1 MKCLRLVIAT
11 AILIQAFAWPQLPG
25 DVPSDDLRLDRGTIA
40 NGTYTNNCFGLSF
53 SIPEGWQVSAI
64 PGVSDGKALHI
75 SGGGLGLITIGRR
88 QDKSFGDRIALI
100 ATDAS
105 KISTLT
111 VQGFV
116 SGSAQ
121 RMVNAAPGRE
131 MIRDAF
137 AVEYGGRQ
145 FFRADYKQ
153 PFSNSTMYGAYIYTQ
168 FGGYFIG
175 ETVMAESPEAVDRAA
190 DLLRGLSFQ
199 KDQPNP
205 QCVIGPND
213 GAATGVIGG
222 IISSSPGTGSNSGV
236 PLRVRVSEGVSQGLL
251 TTKVEPEYPDV
262 ARKAR
267 IQGAV
272 LLKTTIDTNGDVEE
286 VSLISGHPLLAPA
299 AIDAVKHWKYKPY
312 LLNGRAVKV
321 ETTVSVVFQL
331 QTN

>member
-1 MKCLRLVIAT
+1 M
-11 AILIQAFAWPQLPG
+11 
-25 DVPSDDLRLDRGTIA
+25 
-40 NGTYTNNCFGLSF
+40 
-53 SIPEGWQVSAI
+53 
-64 PGVSDGKALHI
+64 
-75 SGGGLGLITIGRR
+75 
-88 QDKSFGDRIALI
+88 
-100 ATDAS
+100 
-105 KISTLT
+105 T

-121 RMVNAAPGRE
+121 RMVNAAPGRK

-168 FGGYFIG
+168 FGGYFLG

-205 QCVIGPND
+205 KCVIGPDD

-236 PLRVRVSEGVSQGLL
+236 PLRVRVSQGVSQGLL
-251 TTKVEPEYPDV
+251 TAKVEPEYPDV

-267 IQGAV
+267 IQGTV

-299 AIDAVKHWKYKPY
+299 AIDAVKHG
-312 LLNGRAVKV
+312 NICRIC
-321 ETTVSVVFQL
+321 
-331 QTN
+331 